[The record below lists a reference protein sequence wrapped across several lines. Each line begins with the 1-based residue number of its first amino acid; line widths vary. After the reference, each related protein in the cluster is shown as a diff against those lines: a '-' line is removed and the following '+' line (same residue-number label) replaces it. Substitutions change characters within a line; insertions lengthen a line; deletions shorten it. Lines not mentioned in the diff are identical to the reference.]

1 MPNLKLWFSI
11 RPTSVPL
18 VPAMGPQGPW
28 FHRWLPDGRNDAIT
42 LSPDD
47 DSSPIRIWFERRTK
61 KDGGGFLSWHIEGK
75 DFDPAIMRRQAALD
89 AGYLFG
95 DMQHD
100 ISEEEL
106 TSLVSNPKRVG
117 ESFGSDD
124 GDDVYVRLGKRVVRL
139 LYPPLSR
146 FIATLRNQYG
156 QTWLLPL
163 EDWDSRKMTLG
174 SYCNSTLGLRWWHDQ
189 NQAWYWFLPTK
200 SGQTLVLQGLPG
212 RGFEEFLTEAD
223 WRRLQQSRCAADVST
238 EVQLIGNATA
248 SMSTQDYRQAFVE
261 VITALEIAVSRRF
274 ASQNQVIQ
282 PVLQRFFDREPQSVQ
297 VALVMLALNLDERE
311 IESALSAIKIRNKT
325 VHEGYQPTP
334 QEAELV
340 RSVMHTIRKVS
351 GIDEIKSPV
360 LTGSNRLSAP
370 EA

>member
-1 MPNLKLWFSI
+1 
-11 RPTSVPL
+11 
-18 VPAMGPQGPW
+18 
-28 FHRWLPDGRNDAIT
+28 
-42 LSPDD
+42 
-47 DSSPIRIWFERRTK
+47 
-61 KDGGGFLSWHIEGK
+61 
-75 DFDPAIMRRQAALD
+75 
-89 AGYLFG
+89 
-95 DMQHD
+95 
-100 ISEEEL
+100 
-106 TSLVSNPKRVG
+106 
-117 ESFGSDD
+117 
-124 GDDVYVRLGKRVVRL
+124 VVRL

-163 EDWDSRKMTLG
+163 EAWDSRKMTLG

-200 SGQTLVLQGLPG
+200 SGQTLILQGLPG

-223 WRRLQQSRCAADVST
+223 WRRLQRSRCAADVST

-248 SMSTQDYRQAFVE
+248 SMSAQDYRQAFVE

-282 PVLQRFFDREPQSVQ
+282 PVLQRFFDREPQRAQ
-297 VALVMLALNLDERE
+297 CALVMLALNLEERE
-311 IESALSAIKIRNKT
+311 IESALTAIKIRNQT

-351 GIDEIKSPV
+351 GIDEIKSPA
-360 LTGSNRLSAP
+360 LIGSNRLSAP